1 MKRIKAIQLE
11 LPIDHPKKQIIKV
24 CDKIL
29 TIRIRGLEKFKI
41 KNILINRIVKKI
53 FIQVLV

>member
-11 LPIDHPKKQIIKV
+11 LPIDQPKKQIIKV
-24 CDKIL
+24 WDKIL
-29 TIRIRGLEKFKI
+29 TIRIRGLVKFKI
-41 KNILINRIVKKI
+41 KNILINKIIKKI